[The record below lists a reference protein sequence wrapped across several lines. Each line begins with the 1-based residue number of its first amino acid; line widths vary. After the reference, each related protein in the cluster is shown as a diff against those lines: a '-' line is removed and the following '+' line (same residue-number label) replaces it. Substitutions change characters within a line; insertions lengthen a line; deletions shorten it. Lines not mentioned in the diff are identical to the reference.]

1 MATFNGTE
9 GNDTLIGGADADL
22 INGNGGNDFL
32 QGGGGADTVLG
43 GAGND
48 TLGGNDG
55 ADWLRGGAGNDT
67 VAGGSAQDS
76 VAFSEFGAANA
87 DLLTDFDAG
96 WDNIQLEQAVFTNI
110 GALGR
115 FSAGDV
121 RFYSAAGATGG
132 HDGDDRIVYNST
144 TGQLFYDADG
154 NGAGTAE
161 LIATI
166 QNHSAVQGT
175 DIWVNHDAS
184 VTPSP
189 TPSPT
194 PTPTPGA
201 INGTSG
207 NDTLVGTDG
216 PDTINGFGGDD
227 SLVGGNGSDS
237 IVGGDGN
244 DTLDGLDFRN
254 AEVVDTLDGGLGDDL
269 FRIGYPGDVITDAG
283 GIDTVD
289 AYDLS
294 YTLGAGLENLI
305 VHNDVSEGGQTAFG
319 NSLDNQIRVT
329 YGTATVDGQGGNDT
343 MIGGWLAVHFFGG
356 DGNDSLVGSEGRV
369 DWLDGGAGNDTLA
382 GGSSDIYQAGAQ
394 FVFSAAPG
402 AANADVITDFHT

>member
-9 GNDTLIGGADADL
+9 GNDTLVGGADSDS

-55 ADWLRGGAGNDT
+55 ADWLRGGTGNDT

-76 VAFSEFGAANA
+76 VAFTEFGAANA

-96 WDNIQLEQAVFTNI
+96 WDNIQLEQAVFTGI

-121 RFYSAAGATGG
+121 RFFSAAGATGG
-132 HDGDDRIVYNST
+132 HDADDRIVYNST
-144 TGQLFYDADG
+144 TGQLYYDADG
-154 NGAGTAE
+154 NGAGAAQ

-166 QNHSAVQGT
+166 QNHSALQAT
-175 DIWVNHDAS
+175 DIWVNHDAT

-207 NDTLVGTDG
+207 NDTITGTAG
-216 PDTINGFGGDD
+216 PDTINGLDGDD
-227 SLVGGNGSDS
+227 SIRGIEGADS
-237 IVGGDGN
+237 MSGGDGN
-244 DTLDGLDFRN
+244 DTLDGDN
-254 AEVVDTLDGGLGDDL
+254 ARFGSIDADVETMDGGLGNDL
-269 FRIGYPGDVITDAG
+269 FIVDNPSDVIVDAG
-283 GIDTVD
+283 GTDTVQ
-289 AYDLS
+289 ALNIS
-294 YTLGAGLENLI
+294 WTLAPGLENL
-305 VHNDVSEGGQTAFG
+305 
-319 NSLDNQIRVT
+319 QIRN
-329 YGTATVDGQGGNDT
+329 GEAESRRDGIGNDQDNVLDGSGGWHVLLDGRGGNDT
-343 MIGGWLAVHFFGG
+343 ILGSVQEDTLLGG
-356 DGNDSLVGSEGRV
+356 DGNDSIDSGQDFDSV
-369 DWLDGGAGNDTLA
+369 DGGAGDDTLS
-382 GGSSDIYQAGAQ
+382 GG
-394 FVFSAAPG
+394 FSGGGKGPPG
-402 AANADVITDFHT
+402 ARARPLPPRG